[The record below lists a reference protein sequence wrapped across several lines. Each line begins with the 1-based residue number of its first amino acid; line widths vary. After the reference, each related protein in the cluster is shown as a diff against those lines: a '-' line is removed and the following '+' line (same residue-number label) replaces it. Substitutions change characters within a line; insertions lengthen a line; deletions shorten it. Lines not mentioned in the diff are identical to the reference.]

1 MTDKQKR
8 FADEYLID
16 CNATRAYKVA
26 YPTVKNDYVA
36 SANGS
41 RLLGNANVK
50 KYIDEK
56 MDKISSD
63 KVATAEEVI
72 EYLTSVLRGK
82 SKDEKVVINALGEFE
97 RIEFCSQTNQIKA
110 AELLGKRYNLFTDK
124 VSMEGIVPIVIV
136 GEDNLEE

>member
-41 RLLGNANVK
+41 RLLGNAKVK
-50 KYIDEK
+50 KYIEEK
-56 MDKISSD
+56 MAEISSD

-72 EYLTSVLRGK
+72 EYLTSVLRGE
-82 SKDEKVVINALGEFE
+82 SKDEKIVTNALGEFE
-97 RIEFCSQTNQIKA
+97 IQFFCSQPNRIRA
-110 AELLGKRYNLFTDK
+110 AELLGKRYGLFTDK
-124 VSMEGIVPIVIV
+124 VSVEGTLPVTIV
-136 GEDNLEE
+136 GEDYLEE